1 MEKANMCKTPKVMD
15 ISNKAVTTVMPNAKN
30 KASIPRFKLLL
41 DRLQEIP
48 QSMKNRQNIIG

>member
-1 MEKANMCKTPKVMD
+1 MCNTPKVMD
-15 ISNKAVTTVMPNAKN
+15 ISNKDVTTVMPNAKN

>member
-1 MEKANMCKTPKVMD
+1 MCNTPKVMD
-15 ISNKAVTTVMPNAKN
+15 ISNKDVTTVMPNAKN
-30 KASIPRFKLLL
+30 KDSIPLYKLLL